1 MGRYKITGGREVSIR
16 EGFAM
21 SRTEVTLGQYKSFLD
36 FPDHRRFQHPEQP
49 VNKKNHKPNDWD
61 VVWPAAVRGKTWL
74 GRAMTIECPV
84 VGIDWWDAYAY
95 AQWSQ
100 GRLPTLSEWVVASEY
115 EGQSR
120 KVSLWGPVGH
130 DQMDVTGAGFAGMAG
145 SVREWTAVSEINP
158 GRAAGAEG
166 LRCCWGLF
174 RKSGW
179 WDFGP
184 SLGRL
189 PQHSAQRSWISRDCK
204 KVKMPKHSLVV
215 GIVDF

>member
-1 MGRYKITGGREVSIR
+1 
-16 EGFAM
+16 
-21 SRTEVTLGQYKSFLD
+21 
-36 FPDHRRFQHPEQP
+36 

-61 VVWPAAVRGKTWL
+61 VVWPAGVRGKTWL
-74 GRAMTIECPV
+74 GRPMSIDCPV

-100 GRLPTLSEWVVASEY
+100 GRLPTLSEWVVAAEY

-158 GRAAGAEG
+158 AEPLAPKAYVAAGASFENQG
-166 LRCCWGLF
+166 G
-174 RKSGW
+174 GI
-179 WDFGP
+179 
-184 SLGRL
+184 LGRL
-189 PQHSAQRSWISRDCK
+189 WVDSRSIRRSDLGFRVIAK
-204 KVKMPKHSLVV
+204 K
-215 GIVDF
+215 